1 MTDTPFRCCWALLL
15 STVAFAETVR
25 LREPGRRDYDLVPEA
40 PVARAVVPQ
49 AKEWLTVQPR
59 SGGRPV
65 EFGRRL
71 VVRFRSSDAASAYL
85 KLTGGDA
92 RLLVDDRTVVV
103 SLPTPIEALRAAA
116 SLAAEPEVEFAR
128 PSARS
133 AARRHFAYAAA
144 PNDRFYPQQ
153 DHLDP
158 AEPASGTFF
167 PAATLNARGAWAVTR
182 GEDVVVGVGDDGI
195 DQIHADLA
203 ANLTALSHNFFNGSG
218 SGAHMRSDFNHGT
231 AVAGLIAARGDN
243 GVGISGVA
251 PHAGLA
257 SLVLWNADD
266 LQPDDAGLAS
276 VFAFRGDAIAV
287 QNHSWGNSEFLFLEM
302 PAVQSVAISNAVTG
316 GREGRGV
323 VFVRSA
329 GNTRVED
336 YGSIAGV
343 GDANLDAY
351 ANDLLQ
357 ITVGAV
363 RSDGRVTSYSNPGA
377 CLLVAAP
384 GGDETAGFAGLFTT
398 DPTGAKGKNRFVD
411 PGDPQLAD
419 YISGANG
426 FVGTSGA
433 APLISGVAA
442 LVLSANPQL
451 GWRDVQQVFALSAR
465 QVDRTDPDLATNGAG
480 WRVSHNTG
488 FGVVNAGT
496 AVRLAQTW
504 SNRPPAVRHRYL
516 DTNST
521 PIPDEGFRVLI
532 SGEGVPEAL
541 RSLPATGGTGRY
553 PDAPTAE
560 ASLVDVGSADT
571 ALAPLAGAAA
581 LVRRGGETFAKK
593 LGNCAN
599 AGAPLAVIANNTGSG
614 ERVLMLDTDFTRIP
628 AAAIGAND
636 GAALRALVATNASVR
651 VRLALDSVTRTFA
664 VNDPLLVEHV
674 RLRVR
679 WQHARQGD
687 LRVTLRSPA
696 GTVSVLHRPGVVNEA
711 PLTEWTYGSTHHLG
725 ESSLGEWT
733 LAVTDIGL
741 AAGSTGTL
749 DEAALLLDGVPIT
762 DTDADGL
769 DDDWERNWFAG
780 LDSGP
785 RNDPDG
791 DGWNNAAEQ
800 LRGSNPTQAEDAF
813 AVDLTLLPKSVR
825 ASWPALDGSSYEVF
839 SAATAEGP
847 WSLAGSVSGQ
857 FPEGAFHFVPGTN
870 GFFRVRREP

>member
-15 STVAFAETVR
+15 ATVALAETVR
-25 LREPGRRDYDLVPEA
+25 LREPGRRDYDLLPEA

-49 AKEWLTVQPR
+49 TKEWLTVQPR
-59 SGGRPV
+59 GGGRPV

-71 VVRFRSSDAASAYL
+71 VVRFRRADGASAYL

-103 SLPTPIEALRAAA
+103 SLPTPLEALRAAG

-158 AEPASGTFF
+158 TEPAIGAFA

-182 GEDVVVGVGDDGI
+182 GEGVVVGVGDDGI
-195 DQIHADLA
+195 DQIHADLV

-218 SGAHMRSDFNHGT
+218 SGAHMRTDFNHGT
-231 AVAGLIAARGDN
+231 AVAGLIAARGGN

-257 SLVLWNADD
+257 SLVLWNASDV
-266 LQPDDAGLAS
+266 QPDDAGLAS

-287 QNHSWGNSEFLFLEM
+287 QNHSWGNSDFLFLEM

-323 VFVRSA
+323 VLVRSA

-336 YGSIAGV
+336 YNFMTGV

-363 RSDGRVTSYSNPGA
+363 RSDGRVASYSNPGA

-384 GGDETAGFAGLFTT
+384 GGDDTAGFDGLFTT
-398 DPTGAKGKNRFVD
+398 DPTGAKGENRFVD
-411 PGDPQLAD
+411 PDDPQLAD

-426 FVGTSGA
+426 FVGTSAA
-433 APLISGVAA
+433 APLVSGVAA

-451 GWRDVQQVFALSAR
+451 GWRDVQQVLALSAR

-480 WRVSHNTG
+480 WWVSHNAG

-504 SNRPPAVRHRYL
+504 SNRPPAARHRYL

-560 ASLVDVGSADT
+560 VSLVDVGSADT

-599 AGAPLAVIANNTGSG
+599 AGAPLAVIANNTGTG

-628 AAAIGAND
+628 AATIGANH
-636 GAALRALVATNASVR
+636 GAALRALVATNANVR
-651 VRLALDSVTRTFA
+651 VRLALDSATRTF
-664 VNDPLLVEHV
+664 VVSDPLVVEHV
-674 RLRVR
+674 RLRLR
-679 WQHARQGD
+679 WHHARQGD

-696 GTVSVLHRPGVVNEA
+696 GTLSLLHRPGSVNDA
-711 PLTEWTYGSTHHLG
+711 PLTDWTYGSTHHLG

-733 LAVTDIGL
+733 LAVTDIGVS
-741 AAGSTGTL
+741 AGSTGTL
-749 DEAALLLDGVPIT
+749 DDAELLLDGVPIA
-762 DTDADGL
+762 DGDGDGL
-769 DDDWERNWFAG
+769 DDAWEQKWFAG
-780 LDSGP
+780 LGAGP
-785 RNDPDG
+785 REDPDG

-800 LRGSNPTQAEDAF
+800 LRGSDPTRVEDAF
-813 AVDLTLLPKSVR
+813 GVGLTLLPRSVR
-825 ASWPALDGSSYEVF
+825 VSWPAVEGIGYQLLSSDAVD
-839 SAATAEGP
+839 GP
-847 WSLAGSVSGQ
+847 WKRVGNVPAQ
-857 FPEGAFHFVPGTN
+857 FPEAAFHLAPNTN
-870 GFFRVRREP
+870 GYFRVLREP